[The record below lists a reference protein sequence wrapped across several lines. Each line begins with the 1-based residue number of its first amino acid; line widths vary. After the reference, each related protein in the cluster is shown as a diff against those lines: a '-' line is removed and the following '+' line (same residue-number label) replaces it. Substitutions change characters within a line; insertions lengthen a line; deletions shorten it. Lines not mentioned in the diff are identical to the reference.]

1 MILSITALYTDDT
14 VMLSVVTLS
23 VVNKLIMPNV
33 IILSVFMMNVIMPSV
48 IILNVVMLDVV
59 APPQVEL
66 QQHRRQ
72 LQQKRSPGI
81 QYSIIHSSCYHSS
94 QCNNHLPFCGLRST
108 TLFMKSTPV
117 ANVIKLFYGRKLRLF
132 IKS

>member
-81 QYSIIHSSCYHSS
+81 QYSIIHSSCHHSS
-94 QCNNHLPFCGLRST
+94 HCNT
-108 TLFMKSTPV
+108 K
-117 ANVIKLFYGRKLRLF
+117 
-132 IKS
+132 